1 MDLRNDWHNF
11 LKSQFKAY
19 PFLKKEDY
27 NGLSLDEVS
36 LVYFN
41 WSRLFIQP
49 VKRNVHYSKEFKCP
63 KAIKKRLEKVVQKI
77 QLGQN
82 LIPHQTRSLKNL
94 YFKDPLYFD
103 WGIQHLHLGDTIEA
117 DGFVKR
123 EKTNA
128 LNDYL
133 LYAFFTEQDAFLVQI
148 MDHASFNKQELAKII
163 HRNWPET
170 IECYKING
178 FSPSAPI
185 ITDKDINYFRKSGA
199 SIFIELDDNAVY
211 GPMGGGI
218 STNRTSV
225 NAIYQN
231 DYFHFRID
239 KIKQEIS
246 NNIFNYANHVRETV
260 GHLPTEMEFIL
271 NIDIKNNFSVY
282 EKNSNINFRF
292 EGF

>member
-1 MDLRNDWHNF
+1 M
-11 LKSQFKAY
+11 
-19 PFLKKEDY
+19 
-27 NGLSLDEVS
+27 
-36 LVYFN
+36 
-41 WSRLFIQP
+41 
-49 VKRNVHYSKEFKCP
+49 
-63 KAIKKRLEKVVQKI
+63 
-77 QLGQN
+77 GQN

-133 LYAFFTEQDAFLVQI
+133 LYASFTEQDAFLVQI

-163 HRNWPET
+163 HRNWPKT
-170 IECYKING
+170 IERYKING

-218 STNRTSV
+218 STNRTSE
-225 NAIYQN
+225 NTIYQS
-231 DYFHFRID
+231 DFFHFRID

-246 NNIFNYANHVRETV
+246 NNIFKYANHVRETV
-260 GHLPTEMEFIL
+260 GHIPTEMEFIL